1 MPSHSV
7 SKKSLFF
14 SVFAFN
20 SYVISISA
28 IQQTAVHA
36 RYGCAGCAGFF
47 GNGNI
52 CIALFEHSRHRVT
65 LRHGLPLIYMSKKVK
80 EPLAILIVFKPRHR
94 REQPIHRLALNLA
107 FVHLRP
113 LRQQNIIHPYYIMPC
128 RPSRIFQ
135 ALLMCFCQTYIRP
148 CLFPLSCRRIGT
160 LFCPPRFWQR
170 PSRA

>member
-7 SKKSLFF
+7 SKKAYFSAFSRSMAMLYPFAPYNRQRFTRDIVALDAPVFSATAIYVSPFLSIYSAKIFKEAIAFF
-14 SVFAFN
+14 F
-20 SYVISISA
+20 
-28 IQQTAVHA
+28 
-36 RYGCAGCAGFF
+36 
-47 GNGNI
+47 
-52 CIALFEHSRHRVT
+52 
-65 LRHGLPLIYMSKKVK
+65 
-80 EPLAILIVFKPRHR
+80 VFKPRHR
-94 REQPIHRLALNLA
+94 REQLIHRLALNLA

-160 LFCPPRFWQR
+160 LSCPPRLWQR
-170 PSRA
+170 PSRE